1 MKRLFVSLLAVA
13 MVCLVRIPGL
23 AATEESYTMGVLV
36 NGTQS
41 CQVEQGSRVTVS
53 LTMTKN
59 GASNFNLYCMQDYVC
74 FDPAYFQYVEDSL
87 EVYTVGG
94 EWKTPLFQASAVSVP
109 AGQSQ
114 DNRIFVNRASDNA
127 QGLASGV
134 TVMSFQLKA
143 LKVGSTELTHAVME
157 VFRDPY
163 QPHDVSGKSAA
174 VTVVKAGS
182 GGTTPTSAPE
192 ESASPQPSVVPSQ
205 KPGGEYSSS
214 TGSSLSS
221 SSSSQN
227 NQQQNDEGGV
237 LQDDNETLAQESV
250 APEQTDQVEQ
260 NGADGEGQS
269 PAPSQDLDDQAGEAD
284 QGAHTVFTVV
294 VVLVVL
300 AILAGVGYFGR
311 KYYLRK
317 H

>member
-23 AATEESYTMGVLV
+23 AATEESYTMRVLV
-36 NGTQS
+36 NGAQS
-41 CQVEQGSRVTVS
+41 CQVEQGSTVTVS

-127 QGLASGV
+127 QALASGV

-143 LKVGSTELTHAVME
+143 LRVGSTELTHAVME

-163 QPHDVSGKSAA
+163 QPHSVSGKSAA

-182 GGTTPTSAPE
+182 GGTTPTPEPE
-192 ESASPQPSVVPSQ
+192 ESANPQPSVPPSQ
-205 KPGGEYSSS
+205 KPGGDHSSS
-214 TGSSLSS
+214 TGSSLS

-237 LQDDNETLAQESV
+237 LQDDNEPSVQDSV
-250 APEQTDQVEQ
+250 APEQTDQLEQ
-260 NGADGEGQS
+260 NGTDGEEQS
-269 PAPSQDLDDQAGEAD
+269 PTLSQDVDEQGSEAD
-284 QGAHTVFTVV
+284 QGSHTVLTVV
-294 VVLVVL
+294 VVLAVL
-300 AILAGVGYFGR
+300 AVLAGVGYFGR

-317 H
+317 K